1 MTNTSVII
9 ATVKDNRTYNSFA
22 KVFLLFLYL
31 VVAFLVLIAIKM
43 LRYAVVITVV
53 GMKKQT
59 IARKTVY
66 VLCH

>member
-9 ATVKDNRTYNSFA
+9 ATVKDNRTSFA

-66 VLCH
+66 VLYH